1 MVWTLVC
8 SGRSDYSGHP
18 QGVQILDAWG
28 TLDGTG
34 TLDGRVTLDAFAAF
48 NTSGRQASGRS
59 GFVRN
64 AGRAGNTLLAAQLS
78 NADFPPLGHLEQFG
92 SCTRLSNAAL

>member
-1 MVWTLVC
+1 MVWTVVC
-8 SGRSDYSGHP
+8 SGRSGDSGHP
-18 QGVQILDAWG
+18 WGVQILDACG
-28 TLDGTG
+28 TLDGTS

-48 NTSGRQASGRS
+48 NTSGRQESGRS

-92 SCTRLSNAAL
+92 SCTRLSNVA

>member
-1 MVWTLVC
+1 MRLVAVFLLMCNKLCNWGDFC
-8 SGRSDYSGHP
+8 SGRLTWSGRWF
-18 QGVQILDAWG
+18 A
-28 TLDGTG
+28 
-34 TLDGRVTLDAFAAF
+34 LDGRVTLDAFAAF

>member
-8 SGRSDYSGHP
+8 SGRSGCSGHP
-18 QGVQILDAWG
+18 WGVQILDAWS
-28 TLDGTG
+28 TLDGTSG
-34 TLDGRVTLDAFAAF
+34 LDGRVNLDACADF
-48 NTSGRQASGRS
+48 NTSGRQESGRS
-59 GFVRN
+59 GFVGN

-92 SCTRLSNAAL
+92 SCTRLSNDA